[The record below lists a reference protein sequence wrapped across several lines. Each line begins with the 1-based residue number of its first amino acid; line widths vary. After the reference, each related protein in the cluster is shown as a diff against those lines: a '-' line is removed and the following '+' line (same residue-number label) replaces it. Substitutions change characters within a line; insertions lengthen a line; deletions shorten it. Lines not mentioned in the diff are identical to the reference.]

1 VEIDFIR
8 PVRGDKEMT
17 IKSFV
22 RELHGPDA
30 LIEFAMVDAGGKDLC
45 RCLMTVAHV
54 DKQSNRATDW
64 PADLVA
70 RFFEEKA
77 AG

>member
-30 LIEFAMVDAGGKDLC
+30 LIEFAMVDAGGKDLS

-70 RFFEEKA
+70 RLFEEKA